1 MERMLQKPFTD
12 PNRSVIIQ
20 QSLIRAYESG
30 SRDEIYAAAKEAQKY
45 VDEGGDWMQVF
56 DDSLEDYQ
64 GLEPEKLADMY
75 LLRLLRDRH
84 CDDDSNQE
92 YINTGWCKWADK
104 NYLQYL
110 EFKPKYPNKVLL
122 FGNDVV
128 AYNAYEQDADILSK
142 VCGTP
147 LLDWDGVKSA
157 GFPYHALDIYLTKL
171 IRAGYSVAVCDRL
184 EDPKKVQEQVQMTK
198 MLERKRKE
206 PVQLSLFD

>member
-20 QSLIRAYESG
+20 QALIRAYESG
-30 SRDEIYAAAKEAQKY
+30 CRDEIYAAAKEAQKY

-64 GLEPEKLADMY
+64 GSSPEKLADMY

-84 CDDDSNQE
+84 CDDDRNQE
-92 YINTGWCKWADK
+92 YITTGFCKWADK
-104 NYLQYL
+104 NYLHYL
-110 EFKPKYPNKVLL
+110 EFKPKYPNKVFL
-122 FGNDVV
+122 FGNGVV

-147 LLDWDGVKSA
+147 LLDWDGVKAA

-171 IRAGYSVAVCDRL
+171 IRAGYAVAVCDRL
-184 EDPKKVQEQVQMTK
+184 EDPKKVQKQVQMTK
-198 MLERKRKE
+198 QMERKRKE

>member
-20 QSLIRAYESG
+20 QALIRAYESG
-30 SRDEIYAAAKEAQKY
+30 CRDEIYAAAKEAQKY

-64 GLEPEKLADMY
+64 GSSPEKLADMY

-84 CDDDSNQE
+84 CDDDRNQE
-92 YINTGWCKWADK
+92 YITTGFCKWADK
-104 NYLQYL
+104 NYLHYL
-110 EFKPKYPNKVLL
+110 EFKPKYPNKVFL
-122 FGNDVV
+122 FGNGVV

-147 LLDWDGVKSA
+147 LLDWDGVKA
-157 GFPYHALDIYLTKL
+157 VGFPYHALDIYLTKL
-171 IRAGYSVAVCDRL
+171 IRAGYAVAVCDRL
-184 EDPKKVQEQVQMTK
+184 EDPKKVQKQVQMTK
-198 MLERKRKE
+198 QMERKRKE

>member
-20 QSLIRAYESG
+20 QALVRAYESG
-30 SRDEIYAAAKEAQKY
+30 CRDEIYAAAKEAQKY

-64 GLEPEKLADMY
+64 GSSPEKLADMY

-84 CDDDSNQE
+84 CDDDENQE
-92 YINTGWCKWADK
+92 YITTGWCKWADK

-110 EFKPKYPNKVLL
+110 EFKTKYQNKVLL

-128 AYNAYEQDADILSK
+128 AYNAYEQDADILNK
-142 VCGTP
+142 VCGAP
-147 LLDWDGVKSA
+147 LLDWDGVKVA

-171 IRAGYSVAVCDRL
+171 VRAGYSIAVCDRL
-184 EDPKKVQEQVQMTK
+184 EDPKKVQKQVQMTK
-198 MLERKRKE
+198 MLDRKRKE